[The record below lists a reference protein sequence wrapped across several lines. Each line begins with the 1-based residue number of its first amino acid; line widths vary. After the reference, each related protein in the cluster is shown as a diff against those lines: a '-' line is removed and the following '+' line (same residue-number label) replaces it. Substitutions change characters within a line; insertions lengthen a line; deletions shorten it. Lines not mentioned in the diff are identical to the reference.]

1 MPIVAQTSQEIYQPQ
16 QELMFLNQHFQPR
29 QEYVNQQYYFQP
41 QQEVVQY
48 RQEYFQP
55 QQEVVQYRQEY
66 FQPQQEVVQPAKEM
80 QYFFPLESQT
90 FKTADFSQSMAFQ
103 QPEIRFDVTPAFWS
117 APAQSLPSNLAPQRL
132 YYQAPQHFAAP
143 ITVN

>member
-1 MPIVAQTSQEIYQPQ
+1 MQTTPTVAQIPQEIYQPQ
-16 QELMFLNQHFQPR
+16 QELIFLNQQYYQPR

-55 QQEVVQYRQEY
+55 QQEVVQ
-66 FQPQQEVVQPAKEM
+66 PAKEM
-80 QYFFPLESQT
+80 QYFFPVESQT
-90 FKTADFSQSMAFQ
+90 FKTADFSFQ
-103 QPEIRFDVTPAFWS
+103 QPEIRYDVTPALWS
-117 APAQSLPSNLAPQRL
+117 APAQFLPSNLAPQQL

-143 ITVN
+143 ITVD